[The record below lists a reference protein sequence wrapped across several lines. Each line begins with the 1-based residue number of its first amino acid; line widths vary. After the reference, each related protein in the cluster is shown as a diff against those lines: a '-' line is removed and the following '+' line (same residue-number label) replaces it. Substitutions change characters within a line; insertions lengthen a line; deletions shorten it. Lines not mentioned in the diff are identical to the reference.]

1 MLSGWLTSPAEA
13 AGARQRLWTGELDWV
28 RIPGTCLAERARFLD
43 VFLDA
48 LAGANTDASWVLDG
62 RFEALLVDG
71 DVATARDARAL
82 WHGMPDREPWRV
94 LRAEL
99 ARHGAPTARECLRD
113 AGRRALLR
121 SASCDLDAS
130 SSVRCPA

>member
-13 AGARQRLWTGELDWV
+13 ARARQRLWTGELDWV

-71 DVATARDARAL
+71 DVATARDARA
-82 WHGMPDREPWRV
+82 GSGTGCRTGSR
-94 LRAEL
+94 
-99 ARHGAPTARECLRD
+99 GGYSAPNWPATGHRQL
-113 AGRRALLR
+113 G
-121 SASCDLDAS
+121 
-130 SSVRCPA
+130 SV